1 MQHTFLEID
10 YINSSS
16 LKSTVYGLQIE
27 AISMQMSEANL
38 TNLYLSTL
46 LYLPNIR
53 CTALGFL
60 HTIFLPGEYFH
71 K

>member
-46 LYLPNIR
+46 LYLPTYDVLR
-53 CTALGFL
+53 
-60 HTIFLPGEYFH
+60 
-71 K
+71 